1 MRNIISKIRIIITH
15 GIYLIMTLPTK
26 TPALDVA
33 AQCFLNSLVRET
45 KDWRRTEYQ
54 PSELIIPLGEQQ
66 ALHFRVAYFSPTQH
80 HRFEFPA
87 RLVTASGSQPV
98 DFTTFSRL
106 IIDKLQHQ
114 FLLPA
119 TRCETFHQRVM
130 ESHAHTQQAIDA
142 RHDWVALREKALD
155 FGEAEQALLVGHA
168 FHPAPKSHEPFN
180 QQEAERYL
188 PDFAPHFP
196 LRWFAVDKTQIAG
209 ESLHLS
215 LQQRL
220 TRFAVENAPQLLNE
234 LSDNQWLFPL
244 HPWQGEYLLQQEW
257 CQELVAKGL
266 LKDLGE
272 AGEPWLPTTSSR
284 SLYCATSRDMIKFS
298 LSVRLTNSIR
308 TLSVKEVKRGMR
320 LARLAQ
326 TDNWQTLQA
335 RFPTFR
341 VMQEDGWAG
350 LRDLHGNIM
359 QESLFALRENLLVD
373 QPQSQTNV
381 LVSLT
386 QAAPDGGDSLL
397 VAAVKRLSDRLG
409 TTARQAAHAW
419 VDAYCQQVLKPLF
432 TAEADYGLV
441 LLAHQQNILVQMLDE
456 QKMTS
461 DGITA
466 DSLLTIYRELYH
478 RFEVLGQ
485 SRNAHL
491 LPSRSVTELKSR
503 DQSWQLL
510 LEHHLDNGYD
520 TLVSDVVIF
529 ATGYRPA
536 LPQIL
541 SPLMPR
547 IAMRDECN
555 FKVRDDFTLEWNGPK
570 ENNIFAVNASMQTHG
585 IAEPQLSLMAW
596 RSARILN
603 RALGRDLFG
612 LSTPPALIQWR
623 SGSREKPQPEAAS
636 LTRYTASLG

>member
-1 MRNIISKIRIIITH
+1 
-15 GIYLIMTLPTK
+15 MTLPTK
-26 TPALDVA
+26 TSTLDVA

-45 KDWRRTEYQ
+45 KDWRLTEYQ
-54 PSELIIPLGEQQ
+54 PTQLIIPLGEQQ

-87 RLVTASGSQPV
+87 RLVTASGSHPV
-98 DFTTFSRL
+98 DFATLSRL
-106 IIDKLQHQ
+106 IVDKLQHQ
-114 FLLPA
+114 LLLPA
-119 TRCETFHQRVM
+119 TSCETFHQRVM

-142 RHDWVALREKALD
+142 RHDWAALREKALN

-196 LRWFAVDKTQIAG
+196 LRWFAVNKTQIAG
-209 ESLHLS
+209 ESLHLN

-220 TRFAVENAPQLLNE
+220 TRFAAENAPQLLNE

-266 LKDLGE
+266 IKDLGE
-272 AGEPWLPTTSSR
+272 AGAPWLPTTSSR

-298 LSVRLTNSIR
+298 LSVRLTNSVR

-326 TDNWQTLQA
+326 TDDWQTLQA

-409 TTARQAAHAW
+409 ITAQQAAHAW
-419 VDAYCQQVLKPLF
+419 VDAYCHQVLKPLF

-441 LLAHQQNILVQMLDE
+441 LLAHQQNILVQMLGDLPV
-456 QKMTS
+456 
-461 DGITA
+461 G
-466 DSLLTIYRELYH
+466 LIYRDCQGRAFMPHAAGWLDTIGEAQAENVFTREQLLRY
-478 RFEVLGQ
+478 FPYYLLVNSTFAVTAALGAAGLD
-485 SRNAHL
+485 SEANLMARVRTL
-491 LPSRSVTELKSR
+491 LAEMR
-503 DQSWQLL
+503 DQVTHKTCLNYVLENPYWNVKGNFFCYLNDHNENTIVDPSVIYFDFANPLL
-510 LEHHLDNGYD
+510 AQEG
-520 TLVSDVVIF
+520 
-529 ATGYRPA
+529 
-536 LPQIL
+536 
-541 SPLMPR
+541 
-547 IAMRDECN
+547 
-555 FKVRDDFTLEWNGPK
+555 
-570 ENNIFAVNASMQTHG
+570 
-585 IAEPQLSLMAW
+585 
-596 RSARILN
+596 
-603 RALGRDLFG
+603 
-612 LSTPPALIQWR
+612 
-623 SGSREKPQPEAAS
+623 
-636 LTRYTASLG
+636 